1 MTIEI
6 HRPELENLIQ
16 QRMESGAFR
25 SVEDFLMHELINTAR
40 DATASAQVQTSLAE
54 KINAIWSDVPP
65 EDWDTMP
72 TDGASEHDH
81 YIYGLPKRNV

>member
-6 HRPELENLIQ
+6 HRPELEKLIQ

-25 SVEDFLMHELINTAR
+25 SVEDFLMHELISTAR
-40 DATASAQVQTSLAE
+40 DAVASAKVQTSLAE
-54 KINAIWSDVPP
+54 NINAIWSDVTP

-72 TDGASEHDH
+72 IDGASEHDH